1 MMYNNE
7 HYEPVITKFVNEPNC
22 ETLEFYVQKENGYKA
37 LEKALKMKPAEVV
50 DEVKKSNLRGR
61 GGAGFPT
68 GMKWSFMPANPVD
81 ANGNPKPKY
90 LVCNADEGEPGT
102 FKDRLIFTKTPH
114 KMIEGM
120 IIAGHAISSNK
131 GFIYVRGEFHKET
144 RLMQKAIDDAK
155 KAGYLGKN
163 ILGSGFDFELVL
175 YKGAGAYICGEETA
189 LLNSLEGK
197 RGEPRLKP
205 PFPAQV
211 GAYGMPSCVNNVE
224 TFAAVPYIISEGWEK
239 YAKMGTERSG
249 GTRLIGVSGH
259 VHKPGVYELPMN
271 LSIND
276 IIEIAGGVKGGK
288 LKGVI
293 PGGASAPMLRAD
305 ECDVLT
311 DYDSLAKA
319 GTMAGSGGLIVMNE
333 TVNIVE
339 ASYTLLKF
347 YEHESC
353 GQCSQCREG
362 SHWLARM
369 FKRILDGGGTQ
380 DDLDYIAKICG
391 NMAGQTICAFAD
403 AVTGPALSSV
413 RKFRS
418 EFEELIMKGGLK
430 GIGKEEAVSHKP
442 VGAHV

>member
-1 MMYNNE
+1 MAVSDL
-7 HYEPVITKFVNEPNC
+7 VITKHVNEKNC
-22 ETLEFYVQKENGYKA
+22 ETIDFYIQKDHGYEALKKA
-37 LEKALKMKPAEVV
+37 LTMTPAAVV

-68 GMKWSFMPANPVD
+68 GMKWSFMPPNPVD
-81 ANGNPKPKY
+81 AKGNPKPKY

-102 FKDRLIFTKTPH
+102 FKDRLIMTKTPH

-120 IIAGHAISSNK
+120 IIAGHAIGSNK
-131 GFIYVRGEFHKET
+131 GFIYIRGEFYQET
-144 RLMQKAIDDAK
+144 RIVQKAIDEAYK
-155 KAGYLGKN
+155 KGFLGKN
-163 ILGSGFDFELVL
+163 ILGSNFTFDLVV

-224 TFAAVPYIISEGWEK
+224 TFAAVPYIIHEGAEK
-239 YAKMGTERSG
+239 FAKMGTERSG
-249 GTRLIGVSGH
+249 GTRLFCVSGH
-259 VHKPGVYELPMN
+259 VNKPGVYELPML
-271 LSIND
+271 LSMREL
-276 IIEIAGGVKGGK
+276 IEVAGGMKNGKK
-288 LKGVI
+288 LKAVI
-293 PGGASAPMLRAD
+293 PGGASAPMLTA
-305 ECDVLT
+305 EEIDVKM
-311 DYDSLAKA
+311 DFDSLAKA
-319 GTMAGSGGLIVMNE
+319 GTMAGSGGVIVMDE
-333 TVNIVE
+333 SVCIVE
-339 ASYTLLKF
+339 AASVLLKF

-369 FKRILDGGGTQ
+369 FHRIENGKGVQ
-380 DDLDYIAKICG
+380 SDLDYIAKICG

-413 RKFRS
+413 KKFRK
-418 EFEELIMKGGLK
+418 EFEDHITQGCCPHKGPGHRHAHDH
-430 GIGKEEAVSHKP
+430 KES
-442 VGAHV
+442 AHV